1 LLFLEIAYPNLL
13 GKKGY
18 VVVVVVVVVVALP
31 RNEKHKCIYIAEQSL
46 FAISSNI
53 MGTALLMRKNNWNSM
68 LHDKVGL
75 GIARTTCLSP
85 SFWKL

>member
-1 LLFLEIAYPNLL
+1 MSQGIMNIQIGMLDICNLL
-13 GKKGY
+13 
-18 VVVVVVVVVVALP
+18 ALP
-31 RNEKHKCIYIAEQSL
+31 RNEKHKCIYIAKQSL

>member
-18 VVVVVVVVVVALP
+18 VVVVVVVVVVVALP
-31 RNEKHKCIYIAEQSL
+31 RNEKPKCIAKQSL

-53 MGTALLMRKNNWNSM
+53 MGTALLMSNNN
-68 LHDKVGL
+68 
-75 GIARTTCLSP
+75 
-85 SFWKL
+85 

>member
-1 LLFLEIAYPNLL
+1 MSQGIMNIQIGMLDICNLL
-13 GKKGY
+13 
-18 VVVVVVVVVVALP
+18 ALP
-31 RNEKHKCIYIAEQSL
+31 RNEKPKCIAKQSL

-53 MGTALLMRKNNWNSM
+53 MGTALLMRNNNWNSM

-75 GIARTTCLSP
+75 GIAQTTCLSP

>member
-18 VVVVVVVVVVALP
+18 VVVVVVVVVALP